1 MAPPRPRSELPKLG
15 RRAGLLVAV
24 AAITV
29 AASAD
34 YLRRN
39 DGVSGPV
46 SARVLRVIDGDT
58 IAVRARIWVGQS
70 VVTMVR
76 IAGVDTPEL
85 RSGCALEI
93 ELATAARDLVVDAL
107 GDEPAILRDVRHD
120 KFGGR
125 VLARVENKLGE
136 DIATLLIAAG
146 LGRPYDG
153 GKRTPWCDGR
163 DTTAPRG
170 EPPQGGDSH
179 PGGDS

>member
-1 MAPPRPRSELPKLG
+1 MLAPSRPRSDIRKLG

-24 AAITV
+24 AAITL

-34 YLRRN
+34 YPRPN

-46 SARVLRVIDGDT
+46 PAQVLRVIDGDT
-58 IAVRARIWVGQS
+58 IAVRALIWIGQS
-70 VVTMVR
+70 VVTRVR
-76 IAGVDTPEL
+76 LAGVDTPEL

-93 ELATAARDLVVDAL
+93 ELAIAARDLVSDAL
-107 GDEPAILRDVRHD
+107 GDEPAILWDVRND

-125 VLARVENKLGE
+125 VLARVENYKGE

-153 GKRTPWCDGR
+153 GKRAPWCDGR
-163 DTTAPRG
+163 DTTAR
-170 EPPQGGDSH
+170 
-179 PGGDS
+179 